1 MTGGEGDFYAVL
13 GVERSASTDA
23 IRRAYRDRAKETH
36 PDVAETADAAAR
48 FRRVKRAHEVLTD
61 PEERE
66 RYDRLGHEG
75 YVAAGR
81 VGTASDPGSE
91 SSTSATEQRGRA
103 SERRRTGAGSRADD
117 GGRSERTET
126 SGERP
131 GRSAQRTGGRRGGR
145 HGYGPGYAH
154 RRAGKRRRQ
163 EADDVGTV
171 QMGAARWVRFTTG
184 LLEAWQ
190 SRMTSA
196 SGPLALAIFVAYPV
210 FLGSTVAP
218 WFPPTVNAIVGICT
232 LFVVAYLVLRPEL
245 GIPVFGGWL
254 ALLPVALSVAGLGV
268 LSPSGALAFLLT
280 AVPLGL
286 CVGALV
292 GGTTV

>member
-1 MTGGEGDFYAVL
+1 MTDGGGDFYSVL

-36 PDVAETADAAAR
+36 PDVAEAPDAAAR

-61 PEERE
+61 PDERA

-75 YVAAGR
+75 YVTADR

-91 SSTSATEQRGRA
+91 SSTHATEHRGRA
-103 SERRRTGAGSRADD
+103 SERGGTDGSSRTDD
-117 GGRSERTET
+117 GGGTERTKT
-126 SGERP
+126 SGERSS
-131 GRSAQRTGGRRGGR
+131 RSAQRTGGGRSAR

-154 RRAGKRRRQ
+154 RRAGKRRPQ
-163 EADDVGTV
+163 AEEDVGSV

-190 SRMTSA
+190 ARMTPA

-254 ALLPVALSVAGLGV
+254 TLLPVALSVAGLGV
-268 LSPSGALAFLLT
+268 LSLSGALAFLLT

-292 GGTTV
+292 VGTTA